1 MSNFYHDGT
10 YSPAAEAV
18 LDEPRATET
27 TAIKASEPEQ
37 ETITVRAP
45 QASYGMFHYALLV
58 YLFLFCTRIP
68 ELIPQIRLALAMS
81 VIMLAGLFATGKG
94 RDLLRTK
101 LGRILTVFAIWT
113 GLCVPMSV
121 WPGGSFDVFKGTVQ
135 SVILVAFILA
145 FTRTL
150 PDVRRCMYALGAA
163 MGTVAV
169 LSITMFRD
177 EMIDPNTGISSVA
190 NAVPTNPGEVEQR
203 MGLFHSATL
212 QDPNFMSLYL
222 LIGLPF
228 IWLAVSKGKSATKAL
243 FLLLLPA
250 VLVAIGH
257 SASRMALVL
266 FAIGFVI
273 FLFQAT
279 SKERAFAV
287 AGVVVLTAM
296 IVPVLPQSTIN
307 RFTTMFHGKEDTFES
322 QEAAESAAVR
332 VQLLVSS
339 IIMTAKHPLFGVGP
353 GQFAVAE
360 DKEAKSEGKEHG
372 IWYYTHNAYTETSSE
387 SGILGFVLYIMA
399 IVTSYRGL
407 NSIRKRG
414 PTPDIREM
422 AKAIQLSMWMVI
434 LGGFFLT
441 IGFGGVPFVIMGV
454 AVAFKSAVAAHTK
467 NHQPVLAAQAAA

>member
-1 MSNFYHDGT
+1 
-10 YSPAAEAV
+10 
-18 LDEPRATET
+18 
-27 TAIKASEPEQ
+27 
-37 ETITVRAP
+37 
-45 QASYGMFHYALLV
+45 
-58 YLFLFCTRIP
+58 
-68 ELIPQIRLALAMS
+68 
-81 VIMLAGLFATGKG
+81 
-94 RDLLRTK
+94 
-101 LGRILTVFAIWT
+101 
-113 GLCVPMSV
+113 
-121 WPGGSFDVFKGTVQ
+121 
-135 SVILVAFILA
+135 
-145 FTRTL
+145 
-150 PDVRRCMYALGAA
+150 
-163 MGTVAV
+163 
-169 LSITMFRD
+169 
-177 EMIDPNTGISSVA
+177 
-190 NAVPTNPGEVEQR
+190 
-203 MGLFHSATL
+203 
-212 QDPNFMSLYL
+212 MSLYL